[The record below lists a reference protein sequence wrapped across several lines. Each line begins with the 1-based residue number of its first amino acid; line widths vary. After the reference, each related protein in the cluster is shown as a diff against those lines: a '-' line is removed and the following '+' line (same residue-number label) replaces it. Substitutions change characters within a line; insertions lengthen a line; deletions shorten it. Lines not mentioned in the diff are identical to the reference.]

1 MKSLYLFL
9 FLFISFLF
17 KAQTFESFNFTGA
30 LNANGWTMHS
40 GTAGQLQTLTSAS
53 NSGASLYYNNL
64 PLSVG
69 NRVQLIAGN
78 SEDVNK
84 AITGI
89 SGTGYFSFLINVPNT
104 TGMNTAGDYF
114 TGFAATAGSAAT
126 SLAGKVFIK
135 PGTVANTFQL
145 GILNITGTQTF
156 ATTNYPCNTTHFVV
170 VKLKASVASPV
181 QNAQASLYVNP
192 VPGSTE
198 PTATVTNSAASS
210 AYTAF
215 ASIFLRQ
222 GGNAAVGTG
231 NIELDEFR
239 YGSTWASVTP
249 VNTVSCV
256 SYDISNVSK
265 CSSYSFNNQIYTS
278 SGTYMITLPN
288 ANAAGCDSVITLNLI
303 IKQPSFSTLNVT
315 NCGSYTLNGST
326 YTSTGQYTQTLI
338 SGNAVGCDSTIT
350 LNLNIVNS
358 IYYYQDLDNDGYGNP
373 NVVVSACS
381 ANAGYVAVSGDC
393 NDNNAQV
400 YPGATEVPAN
410 GVDEDCNGIDA
421 PLLPIQLGTY
431 QFTGTTTCPSAD
443 NAVVSQPTNA
453 TFSLFS
459 TLNTTCSSSAGVF
472 NNSAWN
478 QSANIDLNEY
488 NQFSVSASACNKLK
502 LDRIAFHHRASSTGG
517 TPTWVIRSSL
527 DNYSSNIGS
536 GLSGN
541 NGNVNLD
548 DTVNL
553 GTAFQD
559 LSNVSFRF
567 YIIGM
572 GSSSAT
578 WRMDNVSLFGNVIAI
593 TTPVLQSATI
603 SSNATSVCAGTN
615 VVFTSIS
622 TNTWSSATYQ
632 WQLNNADI
640 SGATSS
646 SYTSANLANL
656 DVVRL
661 LVSTSLGCIANPIF
675 TSTGIEISV
684 NSSSTN
690 STSQTACG
698 SYLWNGTTYSTS
710 GVYTGLTTNCVTES
724 LNLTI
729 NPSST
734 NSTSQ
739 SACGSFT
746 WNGTTYNA
754 SGVYTG
760 ETVNC
765 VTESLNLTITPS
777 STYSTSQSAC
787 GSYSWNGT
795 MYNVSGIYT
804 GSTVN
809 CVTES
814 LNLTITPS
822 STNST
827 SASACNS
834 YSWNGTTY
842 NTSGVYTGS
851 TANCVTESLNLTI
864 TPSSTNST
872 SASACNSYSWNGTTY
887 NTSGVYIGA
896 TTNCVTETLDLTITP
911 STTNSTSQSATGS
924 YTWNGQTYTT
934 SGVYTGTTENCVTQ
948 VLNLT
953 ITPLTAS
960 LSLQL
965 FLDGYYIY
973 GSNPASMRAARYINL
988 IESGSVNPG
997 AITDVDLITVELR
1010 SATSLNV
1017 VAYSVSPILQKNGSV
1032 QCTFPIGALG
1042 NSYYVVV
1049 KHRSSLPLWSANPV
1063 TISGSTVLNF
1073 SNNIATAYTDA
1084 SVAPMST
1091 LVSGLY
1097 ASRLG
1102 ELNGDG
1108 YLDGVDYTVFETDTY
1123 LSQYGGLYLLNG
1135 DFNGDAYVDAS
1146 DFSVFDFNARLGSY
1160 EQRP

>member
-9 FLFISFLF
+9 FLFVSFLF

-30 LNANGWTMHS
+30 LNANGWTTHS

-53 NSGASLYYNNL
+53 NSGASLYFNNL

-156 ATTNYPCNTTHFVV
+156 GTTNYPCNTTHFVV

-249 VNTVSCV
+249 LNTVSCV

-265 CSSYSFNNQIYTS
+265 CSSYSFNNQIYTT

-303 IKQPSFSTLNVT
+303 IKQPSFSTINIT
-315 NCGSYTLNGST
+315 NCGEYTLNGST

-381 ANAGYVAVSGDC
+381 ANPGYVAVSGDC

-410 GVDEDCNGIDA
+410 GVDEDCNGLDA

-459 TLNTTCSSSAGVF
+459 TFNTTCSASAGVF

-478 QSANIDLNEY
+478 QSATIDLNEY
-488 NQFSVSASACNKLK
+488 NQFSVSSSSCNKLK
-502 LDRIAFHHRASSTGG
+502 LDRIAFHHRVSSTGG

-527 DNYSSNIGS
+527 DNFTSNIGS
-536 GLSGN
+536 GLSGSSSL
-541 NGNVNLD
+541 LD
-548 DTVNL
+548 DTVSL

-593 TTPVLQSATI
+593 TTPILQSATI
-603 SSNATSVCAGTN
+603 SSNATSVCTGTN
-615 VVFTSIS
+615 VVFTSTS

-675 TSTGIEISV
+675 TSSGIEISV

-698 SYLWNGTTYSTS
+698 SYLWNGTTYNTS
-710 GVYTGLTTNCVTES
+710 GVYTGATTNCVTES

-729 NPSST
+729 IPSST

-739 SACGSFT
+739 SACDSYV
-746 WNGTTYNA
+746 WNGTTYNT

-765 VTESLNLTITPS
+765 VTESLSLTITPS
-777 STYSTSQSAC
+777 STNSTSQSAC
-787 GSYSWNGT
+787 GSYTWNGT
-795 MYNVSGIYT
+795 TYNTSGVYT
-804 GSTVN
+804 GVTTN

-842 NTSGVYTGS
+842 NTSGVYTG
-851 TANCVTESLNLTI
+851 A
-864 TPSSTNST
+864 T
-872 SASACNSYSWNGTTY
+872 S
-887 NTSGVYIGA
+887 
-896 TTNCVTETLDLTITP
+896 NCVTETLDLTITP
-911 STTNSTSQSATGS
+911 SSINTTTTSSTGS
-924 YTWNGQTYTT
+924 YTWNGQTYTS

-948 VLNLT
+948 ELNLT
-953 ITPLTAS
+953 ITPLSAT
-960 LSLQL
+960 LSLQM

-988 IESGSVNPG
+988 IESGSSNPG
-997 AITDVDLITVELR
+997 AITDVDVITVELR
-1010 SATSLNV
+1010 SAASLNE

-1032 QCTFPIGALG
+1032 QCTFPVGALG

-1049 KHRSSLPLWSANPV
+1049 KHKSSLPLWSANPV
-1063 TISGSTVLNF
+1063 TISGTTALSFANNST
-1073 SNNIATAYTDA
+1073 TAYTDG
-1084 SVAPMST
+1084 SIAPMTT

-1108 YLDGVDYTVFETDTY
+1108 YLDGADYTVFETDIY
-1123 LSQYGGLYLLNG
+1123 LSQYGGLYLLDG
-1135 DFNGDAYVDAS
+1135 DLNGDAYVDAS
-1146 DFSVFDFNARLGSY
+1146 DFSVFDFNASLGSY

>member
-9 FLFISFLF
+9 FLFVSFLF

-30 LNANGWTMHS
+30 LNANGWTSHS

-89 SGTGYFSFLINVPNT
+89 TGAGYFSFLINVPNT
-104 TGMNTAGDYF
+104 TGMKPDGEYF
-114 TGFAATAGSAAT
+114 ASFGATSTSFAA
-126 SLAGKVFIK
+126 KVYVK
-135 PGTVANTFQL
+135 PGTLPNTVKF
-145 GILNITGTQTF
+145 GILNITGT
-156 ATTNYPCNTTHFVV
+156 ATYGTTDYPCNTTHFVV
-170 VKLKASVASPV
+170 VKLKASVVTPAQLAEASIW
-181 QNAQASLYVNP
+181 VNP

-198 PTATVTNSAASS
+198 PTATAINAAGSS
-210 AYTAF
+210 AFTSF
-215 ASIFLRQ
+215 ALLILRQ
-222 GGNAAVGTG
+222 AGSLATSTTTG
-231 NIELDEFR
+231 NLELDEIR

-265 CSSYSFNNQIYTS
+265 CSSYSFNNQIYTT

-303 IKQPSFSTLNVT
+303 IKQPSFSTINIT
-315 NCGSYTLNGST
+315 NCGEYTLNGST

-338 SGNAVGCDSTIT
+338 DANAVGCDSTIT
-350 LNLNIVNS
+350 LNLNIVSS
-358 IYYYQDLDNDGYGNP
+358 INYYQDLDNDGYGNP
-373 NVVVSACS
+373 NVVVPACS
-381 ANAGYVAVSGDC
+381 ANPGYVAVSGDC
-393 NDNNAQV
+393 NDNNALV
-400 YPGATEVPAN
+400 YPGATEVPEN
-410 GVDEDCNGIDA
+410 GVDEDCNGLDA

-459 TLNTTCSSSAGVF
+459 TLNTTCSSSSGVF

-478 QSANIDLNEY
+478 QSATIDLNEY
-488 NQFSVSASACNKLK
+488 NQFSISSSTCNKLK

-541 NGNVNLD
+541 NGGVIID
-548 DTVNL
+548 DTVYL
-553 GTAFQD
+553 GTSFHD

-567 YIIGM
+567 YLIGM
-572 GSSSAT
+572 GTATAT

-593 TTPVLQSATI
+593 TTPILQSATI
-603 SSNATSVCAGTN
+603 SSNATSVCAGTD
-615 VVFTSIS
+615 VIFTSTS
-622 TNTWSSATYQ
+622 TNTWSSETYQ

-675 TSTGIEISV
+675 TSSGIEISV

-698 SYLWNGTTYSTS
+698 SYLWNGTTYNTS
-710 GVYTGLTTNCVTES
+710 GVYIGATINCVTES

-739 SACGSFT
+739 SACDSYV
-746 WNGTTYNA
+746 WNGTTYNT

-765 VTESLNLTITPS
+765 VTESLSLTITPS
-777 STYSTSQSAC
+777 STNSTSQSAC
-787 GSYSWNGT
+787 GSYTWNGT
-795 MYNVSGIYT
+795 TYNTSGVYT
-804 GSTVN
+804 GVTTN

-842 NTSGVYTGS
+842 NTSGVYTG
-851 TANCVTESLNLTI
+851 A
-864 TPSSTNST
+864 T
-872 SASACNSYSWNGTTY
+872 S
-887 NTSGVYIGA
+887 
-896 TTNCVTETLDLTITP
+896 NCVTETLDLTITP
-911 STTNSTSQSATGS
+911 SSINTTTTSSTGS
-924 YTWNGQTYTT
+924 YTWNGQTYTS

-948 VLNLT
+948 ELNLT

-965 FLDGYYIY
+965 FLDGYFIY

-988 IESGSVNPG
+988 IESGSANPG
-997 AITDVDLITVELR
+997 AITDVDVITVELR
-1010 SATSLNV
+1010 SAASLNV

-1032 QCTFPIGALG
+1032 QCTFPLGALG

-1063 TISGSTVLNF
+1063 TISGSTALNF
-1073 SNNIATAYTDA
+1073 SNNIATVYTDG

-1102 ELNGDG
+1102 ELNVDG

-1123 LSQYGGLYLLNG
+1123 LSQYVGLYLLNG
-1135 DFNGDAYVDAS
+1135 DLNGDAYVDAS
-1146 DFSVFDFNARLGSY
+1146 DFSVFDFNASLGSY

>member
-9 FLFISFLF
+9 FLFVSFLF

-30 LNANGWTMHS
+30 LNANGWTSHS

-104 TGMNTAGDYF
+104 TGMNPNGEYF
-114 TGFAATAGSAAT
+114 ASFGATSTSFAA
-126 SLAGKVFIK
+126 KVYVK
-135 PGTVANTFQL
+135 PGTEPNTVKF
-145 GILNITGTQTF
+145 GILNTTGT
-156 ATTNYPCNTTHFVV
+156 ATYSSTNYPCNTTHFIV
-170 VKLKASVASPV
+170 VKLKASVVSP
-181 QNAQASLYVNP
+181 AQLAEASLWVNP

-198 PTATVTNSAASS
+198 PIATAINAAGSS
-210 AYTAF
+210 AFTIF
-215 ASIFLRQ
+215 ALIILRQ
-222 GGNAAVGTG
+222 AGALATSTSTG
-231 NIELDEFR
+231 NLELDEIR

-249 VNTVSCV
+249 ANTVSCV

-265 CSSYSFNNQIYTS
+265 CSSYSFNNQIYTT

-303 IKQPSFSTLNVT
+303 IKQPSFSTINIT
-315 NCGSYTLNGST
+315 NCGEYTMNGTT

-338 SGNAVGCDSTIT
+338 DANAVGCDSTIT
-350 LNLNIVNS
+350 LYLNIVSS
-358 IYYYQDLDNDGYGNP
+358 INYYQDLDNDGYGNP

-381 ANAGYVAVSGDC
+381 VNPGYVAISGDC
-393 NDNNAQV
+393 NDNNALV
-400 YPGATEVPAN
+400 YPGATEVPEN
-410 GVDEDCNGIDA
+410 GVDEDCNGLDA
-421 PLLPIQLGTY
+421 PLLPIQLGSY

-488 NQFSVSASACNKLK
+488 NQFSISSSSCNKLK

-527 DNYSSNIGS
+527 DNFTSNIGS
-536 GLSGN
+536 GLSGSSSL
-541 NGNVNLD
+541 LD
-548 DTVNL
+548 DTVSL

-593 TTPVLQSATI
+593 TTPILQSATI
-603 SSNATSVCAGTN
+603 SSNATSVCAGTD
-615 VVFTSIS
+615 VIFTSTS
-622 TNTWSSATYQ
+622 TNTWTSATYQ
-632 WQLNNADI
+632 WQLNNVDI

-675 TSTGIEISV
+675 TSSGIEISV

-710 GVYTGLTTNCVTES
+710 GVYTGE
-724 LNLTI
+724 
-729 NPSST
+729 
-734 NSTSQ
+734 
-739 SACGSFT
+739 
-746 WNGTTYNA
+746 
-754 SGVYTG
+754 
-760 ETVNC
+760 
-765 VTESLNLTITPS
+765 
-777 STYSTSQSAC
+777 
-787 GSYSWNGT
+787 
-795 MYNVSGIYT
+795 
-804 GSTVN
+804 TVN

-827 SASACNS
+827 SQSACGSYSWNGTTYSESGVYTGVTANCVTESLSLTITPSSTNSTSQSACGSYTWNGTTYNTSGVYTGVTTNCVTESLNLTITPSSTNSTLASACNS

-842 NTSGVYTGS
+842 NTSGVYTG
-851 TANCVTESLNLTI
+851 A
-864 TPSSTNST
+864 T
-872 SASACNSYSWNGTTY
+872 S
-887 NTSGVYIGA
+887 
-896 TTNCVTETLDLTITP
+896 NCVTETLDLTITP
-911 STTNSTSQSATGS
+911 SSINTTTTSSTGS
-924 YTWNGQTYTT
+924 YTWNGQTYTS

-948 VLNLT
+948 ELNLT
-953 ITPLTAS
+953 ITPLSAT
-960 LSLQL
+960 LSLQM

-997 AITDVDLITVELR
+997 TNTDVDVITVELR
-1010 SATSLNV
+1010 SAASLNE

-1032 QCTFPIGALG
+1032 QCTFPLGALG

-1063 TISGSTVLNF
+1063 TISGTTALSF
-1073 SNNIATAYTDA
+1073 ANNIATAYTDG
-1084 SVAPMST
+1084 SIAPMT
-1091 LVSGLY
+1091 ALVSGLY

-1108 YLDGVDYTVFETDTY
+1108 YLDGVDYTVFETDIY

-1135 DFNGDAYVDAS
+1135 DLNGDAYVDAS
-1146 DFSVFDFNARLGSY
+1146 DFSVFDFNASLGSY

>member
-9 FLFISFLF
+9 FLFVSFLF

-30 LNANGWTMHS
+30 LNANGWTTHS

-53 NSGASLYYNNL
+53 NSGASLYFNNL

-156 ATTNYPCNTTHFVV
+156 GTTNYPCNTTHFVV

-249 VNTVSCV
+249 LNTVSCV

-265 CSSYSFNNQIYTS
+265 CSSYSFNNQIYTT

-303 IKQPSFSTLNVT
+303 IKQPTFSTINVT

-381 ANAGYVAVSGDC
+381 ANPGYVAVSGDC

-410 GVDEDCNGIDA
+410 GVDEDCNGLDA

-459 TLNTTCSSSAGVF
+459 TFNTTCSASAGVF

-478 QSANIDLNEY
+478 QSATIDLNEY
-488 NQFSVSASACNKLK
+488 NQFSVSSSSCNKLK
-502 LDRIAFHHRASSTGG
+502 LDRIAFHHRVSSTGG

-527 DNYSSNIGS
+527 DNFTSNIGS
-536 GLSGN
+536 GLSGSSSL
-541 NGNVNLD
+541 LD
-548 DTVNL
+548 DTVSL

-593 TTPVLQSATI
+593 TTPILQSATI
-603 SSNATSVCAGTN
+603 SSNATSVCTGTN
-615 VVFTSIS
+615 VVFTSTS

-675 TSTGIEISV
+675 TSSGIEISV

-698 SYLWNGTTYSTS
+698 SYLWNGTTYNTS
-710 GVYTGLTTNCVTES
+710 GVYTGATTNCVTES

-729 NPSST
+729 IPSST

-739 SACGSFT
+739 SACDSYV
-746 WNGTTYNA
+746 WNGTTYNT

-765 VTESLNLTITPS
+765 VTESLSLTITPS
-777 STYSTSQSAC
+777 STNSTSQSAC
-787 GSYSWNGT
+787 GSYTWNGT
-795 MYNVSGIYT
+795 TYNTSGVYT
-804 GSTVN
+804 GVTTN

-842 NTSGVYTGS
+842 NTSGVYTG
-851 TANCVTESLNLTI
+851 A
-864 TPSSTNST
+864 T
-872 SASACNSYSWNGTTY
+872 S
-887 NTSGVYIGA
+887 
-896 TTNCVTETLDLTITP
+896 NCVTETLDLTITP
-911 STTNSTSQSATGS
+911 SSINTTTTSSTGS
-924 YTWNGQTYTT
+924 YTWNGQTYTS

-948 VLNLT
+948 ELNLT
-953 ITPLTAS
+953 ITPLSAT
-960 LSLQL
+960 LSLQM

-988 IESGSVNPG
+988 IESGSSNPG
-997 AITDVDLITVELR
+997 AITDVDVITVELR
-1010 SATSLNV
+1010 SAASLNE

-1032 QCTFPIGALG
+1032 QCTFPVGALG

-1049 KHRSSLPLWSANPV
+1049 KHKSSLPLWSANPV
-1063 TISGSTVLNF
+1063 TISGTTALSFANNST
-1073 SNNIATAYTDA
+1073 TAYTDG
-1084 SVAPMST
+1084 SIAPMTT

-1108 YLDGVDYTVFETDTY
+1108 YLDGADYTVFETDIY
-1123 LSQYGGLYLLNG
+1123 LSQYGGLYLLDG
-1135 DFNGDAYVDAS
+1135 DLNGDAYVDAS
-1146 DFSVFDFNARLGSY
+1146 DFSVFDFNASLGSY

>member
-9 FLFISFLF
+9 FLFVSFLF

-30 LNANGWTMHS
+30 LNANGWTTHS

-64 PLSVG
+64 PLSAG
-69 NRVQLIAGN
+69 NRAQLIAGN

-89 SGTGYFSFLINVPNT
+89 SGTGYFSFQINVPNT

-156 ATTNYPCNTTHFVV
+156 GTTNYPCNTTHFVV

-249 VNTVSCV
+249 LNTVSCV
-256 SYDISNVSK
+256 SYDISNVAK
-265 CSSYSFNNQIYTS
+265 CSSYQFNNQTYTT

-303 IKQPSFSTLNVT
+303 IKQPSFSTINIT
-315 NCGSYTLNGST
+315 NCGEYTLNGST

-338 SGNAVGCDSTIT
+338 DANAVGCDSTIT
-350 LNLNIVNS
+350 LNLNIVSS
-358 IYYYQDLDNDGYGNP
+358 INYYQDLDNDGYGNP

-381 ANAGYVAVSGDC
+381 ANPGYVAVSGDC
-393 NDNNAQV
+393 NDNNALV
-400 YPGATEVPAN
+400 YPGATEVPEN
-410 GVDEDCNGIDA
+410 GVDEDCNGLDA
-421 PLLPIQLGTY
+421 PLLPIQLGIY
-431 QFTGTTTCPSAD
+431 QFTGTTTCPSSD

-488 NQFSVSASACNKLK
+488 NQFSISSSSCNKLK

-541 NGNVNLD
+541 NGGVIID
-548 DTVNL
+548 DTVYL
-553 GTAFQD
+553 GTTFHD

-567 YIIGM
+567 YLIGM

-593 TTPVLQSATI
+593 TTPILQSATI
-603 SSNATSVCAGTN
+603 SSNATSVCAGTD
-615 VVFTSIS
+615 VTFTSTS

-632 WQLNNADI
+632 WQLNNLDI

-656 DVVRL
+656 DSVRL
-661 LVSTSLGCIANPIF
+661 IVSTSLGCIANPIF
-675 TSTGIEISV
+675 TSSGIEISV

-690 STSQTACG
+690 STLQTACG
-698 SYLWNGTTYSTS
+698 SYLWNGTTYNSS
-710 GVYTGLTTNCVTES
+710 GVYTGATTNCVTES

-739 SACGSFT
+739 SACGSYTWNGTTYTASGVYTGETVNCVTESLNLTITPSSTNSTSQSACGSYT

-777 STYSTSQSAC
+777 STNSTSQSAC
-787 GSYSWNGT
+787 GSYTWNGT
-795 MYNVSGIYT
+795 TYNASGVYT
-804 GSTVN
+804 SETLN

-827 SASACNS
+827 SQLACGS
-834 YSWNGTTY
+834 YTWNGTTY
-842 NTSGVYTGS
+842 NTSGVYTG
-851 TANCVTESLNLTI
+851 A
-864 TPSSTNST
+864 T
-872 SASACNSYSWNGTTY
+872 S
-887 NTSGVYIGA
+887 
-896 TTNCVTETLDLTITP
+896 NCVTETLDLTITP
-911 STTNSTSQSATGS
+911 SSINTTTTSASGS
-924 YTWNGQTYTT
+924 YTWNGQTYTS

-948 VLNLT
+948 ELNLT

-960 LSLQL
+960 LSLQM

-988 IESGSVNPG
+988 IESGSANPG
-997 AITDVDLITVELR
+997 AITDVDVITVELR
-1010 SATSLNV
+1010 STASINV

-1032 QCTFPIGALG
+1032 QCTFPVGALG

-1063 TISGSTVLNF
+1063 TISGSTALNF
-1073 SNNIATAYTDA
+1073 SNNIATVYTDG

-1091 LVSGLY
+1091 LVSGLN

-1108 YLDGVDYTVFETDTY
+1108 YLDGVDYTVFETDIY

-1135 DFNGDAYVDAS
+1135 DLNGDAYVDAS
-1146 DFSVFDFNARLGSY
+1146 DFSVFDFNASLGSY

>member
-9 FLFISFLF
+9 FLFVSFLF

-30 LNANGWTMHS
+30 LNANGWTTHS

-53 NSGASLYYNNL
+53 NSGASLYFNNL

-156 ATTNYPCNTTHFVV
+156 GTTNYPCNTTHFVV
-170 VKLKASVASPV
+170 VKLKASVALPV

-249 VNTVSCV
+249 LNTVSCV

-265 CSSYSFNNQIYTS
+265 CSSYSFNNQIYTT

-303 IKQPSFSTLNVT
+303 IKQPTFSTINVT

-381 ANAGYVAVSGDC
+381 ANPGYVAVSGDC

-410 GVDEDCNGIDA
+410 GVDEDCNGLDA

-459 TLNTTCSSSAGVF
+459 TLNTTCSASAGVF

-478 QSANIDLNEY
+478 QSATIDLNEY
-488 NQFSVSASACNKLK
+488 NQFSVSSSSCNKLK
-502 LDRIAFHHRASSTGG
+502 LDRIAFHHRVSSTGG

-527 DNYSSNIGS
+527 DNFTSNIGS
-536 GLSGN
+536 GLSGSSSL
-541 NGNVNLD
+541 LD
-548 DTVNL
+548 DTVSL

-578 WRMDNVSLFGNVIAI
+578 WRLDNVSLFGNVIAI
-593 TTPVLQSATI
+593 TTPILQSATI
-603 SSNATSVCAGTN
+603 SSNATSVCTGTN
-615 VVFTSIS
+615 VVFTSTS

-675 TSTGIEISV
+675 TSSGIEISV

-698 SYLWNGTTYSTS
+698 SYLWNGTTYNTS
-710 GVYTGLTTNCVTES
+710 GVYTGATTNCVTES

-729 NPSST
+729 IPSST

-739 SACGSFT
+739 SACDSYV
-746 WNGTTYNA
+746 WNGTTYNT

-765 VTESLNLTITPS
+765 VTESLSLTITPS
-777 STYSTSQSAC
+777 STNSTSQSAC
-787 GSYSWNGT
+787 GSYTWNGT
-795 MYNVSGIYT
+795 TYNTSGVYT
-804 GSTVN
+804 GVTTN

-842 NTSGVYTGS
+842 NTSGVYTG
-851 TANCVTESLNLTI
+851 A
-864 TPSSTNST
+864 T
-872 SASACNSYSWNGTTY
+872 S
-887 NTSGVYIGA
+887 
-896 TTNCVTETLDLTITP
+896 NCVTETLDLTITP
-911 STTNSTSQSATGS
+911 SSINTTTTSSTGS
-924 YTWNGQTYTT
+924 YTWNGQTYTS

-948 VLNLT
+948 ELNLT
-953 ITPLTAS
+953 ITPLSAT
-960 LSLQL
+960 LSLQM

-988 IESGSVNPG
+988 IESGSVDPG
-997 AITDVDLITVELR
+997 TNTDVDVITVELR
-1010 SATSLNV
+1010 SAASLNE

-1032 QCTFPIGALG
+1032 QCTFPLGALG

-1063 TISGSTVLNF
+1063 TILGSTALSF
-1073 SNNIATAYTDA
+1073 ANNITTVYTDG
-1084 SVAPMST
+1084 SIAPMT
-1091 LVSGLY
+1091 ALVSGLY

-1108 YLDGVDYTVFETDTY
+1108 YLDGVDYTVFETDIY

-1135 DFNGDAYVDAS
+1135 DLNGDAYVDAS
-1146 DFSVFDFNARLGSY
+1146 DFSVFDFNASLGSY

>member
-9 FLFISFLF
+9 FLFVSFLF

-30 LNANGWTMHS
+30 LNANGWTTHS

-64 PLSVG
+64 PLSAG
-69 NRVQLIAGN
+69 NRAQLIAGN

-104 TGMNTAGDYF
+104 TGMNPNGDYF
-114 TGFAATAGSAAT
+114 AGFGASNTSFAAKVYVKPGSAPNT
-126 SLAGKVFIK
+126 IK
-135 PGTVANTFQL
+135 FGT
-145 GILNITGTQTF
+145 LNITGTPTYG
-156 ATTNYPCNTTHFVV
+156 TEDYPCNTTHFVV
-170 VKLKASVASPV
+170 VKLKAYVAASGATP
-181 QNAQASLYVNP
+181 AQLAQSSIWVNP
-192 VPGSTE
+192 VPGFTE
-198 PTATVTNSAASS
+198 PPATASNTAASS
-210 AYTAF
+210 SFINFTL
-215 ASIFLRQ
+215 IFLRQ
-222 GGNAAVGTG
+222 GSSSTSTPPVTYTG

-239 YGSTWASVTP
+239 YGSDWASVTP
-249 VNTVSCV
+249 ANTVSCV

-265 CSSYSFNNQIYTS
+265 CSSYSFNNQIYTT

-373 NVVVSACS
+373 NVFVSACS
-381 ANAGYVAVSGDC
+381 ANPGYVAVSGDC
-393 NDNNAQV
+393 NDNNALV

-459 TLNTTCSSSAGVF
+459 TLNTTCSSSSGVF

-478 QSANIDLNEY
+478 QSATIDLNEY
-488 NQFSVSASACNKLK
+488 NQFSISSSSCNKLK
-502 LDRIAFHHRASSTGG
+502 LDRIAFHHRASSSGG

-622 TNTWSSATYQ
+622 TNTWSSETYQ

-690 STSQTACG
+690 STSQIACG

-710 GVYTGLTTNCVTES
+710 GVYTGATTNCVTES

-734 NSTSQ
+734 NSTSA
-739 SACGSFT
+739 SACGSYS
-746 WNGTTYNA
+746 WNGTTYNT

-760 ETVNC
+760 STANC

-777 STYSTSQSAC
+777 STNSTSQSAC
-787 GSYSWNGT
+787 GSYTWNGT
-795 MYNVSGIYT
+795 TYNTSGVYT
-804 GSTVN
+804 GVTTN

-842 NTSGVYTGS
+842 NTSGVYTG
-851 TANCVTESLNLTI
+851 A
-864 TPSSTNST
+864 T
-872 SASACNSYSWNGTTY
+872 S
-887 NTSGVYIGA
+887 
-896 TTNCVTETLDLTITP
+896 NCVTETLDLTITP
-911 STTNSTSQSATGS
+911 SSINTTTTSSTGS
-924 YTWNGQTYTT
+924 YTWNGQTYTS

-948 VLNLT
+948 ELNLT
-953 ITPLTAS
+953 ITPLSAT
-960 LSLQL
+960 LSLQM

-988 IESGSVNPG
+988 IESGSANPG
-997 AITDVDLITVELR
+997 AITDVDVITVELR
-1010 SATSLNV
+1010 SAASLNV
-1017 VAYSVSPILQKNGSV
+1017 VDYSVSPILQKNGSV
-1032 QCTFPIGALG
+1032 QCTFPVGVLG

-1063 TISGSTVLNF
+1063 TISGSTALNF
-1073 SNNIATAYTDA
+1073 SNNIATVYTDG

-1108 YLDGVDYTVFETDTY
+1108 YLDGVDYTVFETDIY

-1135 DFNGDAYVDAS
+1135 DLNGDAYVDAS
-1146 DFSVFDFNARLGSY
+1146 DFSVFDFNASLGSY

>member
-9 FLFISFLF
+9 FLFVSFLF

-30 LNANGWTMHS
+30 LNANGWTSHS

-126 SLAGKVFIK
+126 TLAGRVFIK

-145 GILNITGTQTF
+145 GIQNMSGGSPTQTF
-156 ATTNYPCNTTHFVV
+156 SPTNYPCNTTHFVV
-170 VKLKASVASPV
+170 LKLKASVASPV
-181 QNAQASLYVNP
+181 QLAQASLWVNP
-192 VPGSTE
+192 VLGYNE
-198 PTATVTNSAASS
+198 PAATVTNSSGS
-210 AYTAF
+210 TPYTVF

-222 GGNAAVGTG
+222 AGTADVGTG

-256 SYDISNVSK
+256 SYNISNVSK
-265 CSSYSFNNQIYTS
+265 CSSYSFNNQIYTT

-303 IKQPSFSTLNVT
+303 IKQPTFSTINVT

-381 ANAGYVAVSGDC
+381 ANPGYVALSGDC
-393 NDNNAQV
+393 NDNSSQI
-400 YPGATEVPAN
+400 YPGATEVPEN
-410 GVDEDCNGIDA
+410 GVDEDCNGLDA
-421 PLLPIQLGTY
+421 PLLPIQLGTF

-478 QSANIDLNEY
+478 QSATIDLNEY
-488 NQFSVSASACNKLK
+488 NQFSISTSSCNKLK
-502 LDRIAFHHRASSTGG
+502 LDRIAFHHRASATGG

-527 DNYSSNIGS
+527 DNYSTNIGS

-548 DTVNL
+548 DTVYL
-553 GTAFQD
+553 GTSFHD

-593 TTPVLQSATI
+593 TTPILQSATI

-615 VVFTSIS
+615 VVFTSTS

-632 WQLNNADI
+632 WQLNNVNI
-640 SGATSS
+640 LGATSS

-675 TSTGIEISV
+675 TSSGIEISV

-698 SYLWNGTTYSTS
+698 SYLWNGTTYNTS
-710 GVYTGLTTNCVTES
+710 GVYTGATTNCVTES

-739 SACGSFT
+739 SACGSYT
-746 WNGTTYNA
+746 WNGTTYSE
-754 SGVYTG
+754 SGVYAGT
-760 ETVNC
+760 TANC

-777 STYSTSQSAC
+777 SINSISQSAC
-787 GSYSWNGT
+787 GSYT
-795 MYNVSGIYT
+795 
-804 GSTVN
+804 
-809 CVTES
+809 
-814 LNLTITPS
+814 
-822 STNST
+822 
-827 SASACNS
+827 
-834 YSWNGTTY
+834 WNGTTY
-842 NTSGVYTGS
+842 SASGVYTGA
-851 TANCVTESLNLTI
+851 TANCVTESLDLTI

-887 NTSGVYIGA
+887 NTSGVYIGP
-896 TTNCVTETLDLTITP
+896 TVNCVTQSLNLTITP
-911 STTNSTSQSATGS
+911 SSINTTTTSSTGS
-924 YTWNGQTYTT
+924 YTWNGQTYTS

-948 VLNLT
+948 ELNLT
-953 ITPLTAS
+953 IIPLTAT
-960 LSLQL
+960 LSLQM

-988 IESGSVNPG
+988 IESGSSNPG
-997 AITDVDLITVELR
+997 AISDVDVITVELR
-1010 SATSLNV
+1010 SAASLNV
-1017 VAYSVSPILQKNGSV
+1017 VAYSVTPILQKNGSV
-1032 QCTFPIGALG
+1032 QCTFPVGAFG

-1049 KHRSSLPLWSANPV
+1049 KHKSSLPLWSANPV
-1063 TISGSTVLNF
+1063 TISGTTALSF
-1073 SNNIATAYTDA
+1073 ANNIATAYTDG
-1084 SVAPMST
+1084 SIAPMKT

-1108 YLDGVDYTVFETDTY
+1108 YLDGADYTVFETDIY

-1135 DFNGDAYVDAS
+1135 DLNGDSYVDAS
-1146 DFSVFDFNARLGSY
+1146 DFSVFDFNSSLGSY

>member
-1 MKSLYLFL
+1 MKYFYLFL
-9 FLFISFLF
+9 FLLFSFLF

-30 LNANGWTMHS
+30 LNANGWTTHS

-89 SGTGYFSFLINVPNT
+89 SGAGYFSFLINVPNT
-104 TGMNTAGDYF
+104 TGMNAAGDYF

-156 ATTNYPCNTTHFVV
+156 GTTNYPCNTTHFVV
-170 VKLKASVASPV
+170 VKLKASVVSPA
-181 QNAQASLYVNP
+181 QLAQASLWVNP
-192 VPGSTE
+192 VTGSTE
-198 PTATVTNSAASS
+198 PVATVINSAASS
-210 AYTAF
+210 TYTAF

-222 GGNAAVGTG
+222 GGTAAVGTG

-303 IKQPSFSTLNVT
+303 IKQPTFSTINVT

-326 YTSTGQYTQTLI
+326 YTSTGQYSQTLI

-381 ANAGYVAVSGDC
+381 ANPGYVAVSGDC

-410 GVDEDCNGIDA
+410 GVDEDCNGLDA
-421 PLLPIQLGTY
+421 PLLPIQLGSY
-431 QFTGTTTCPSAD
+431 QFTGTTNCPSAD

-459 TLNTTCSSSAGVF
+459 TLNTTCSASAGVF

-478 QSANIDLNEY
+478 QSATIDLNEY
-488 NQFSVSASACNKLK
+488 NQFSISSSTCNKLK

-548 DTVNL
+548 DTVYL
-553 GTAFQD
+553 GTTFHD

-567 YIIGM
+567 YLIGM

-578 WRMDNVSLFGNVIAI
+578 WRMDNVSLFGNVNTI

-603 SSNATSVCAGTN
+603 SSNATSVCTGTN
-615 VVFTSIS
+615 VVFTSTS

-675 TSTGIEISV
+675 TTSGIEISV
-684 NSSSTN
+684 NNSSTN

-698 SYLWNGTTYSTS
+698 SYLWNGTTYNSS
-710 GVYTGLTTNCVTES
+710 GVYTGATTNCVTES

-734 NSTSQ
+734 NSISQ
-739 SACGSFT
+739 SACGSYS
-746 WNGTTYNA
+746 WNGTTYSE
-754 SGVYTG
+754 SGVYAGT
-760 ETVNC
+760 TSNC

-777 STYSTSQSAC
+777 TTISTSQSAC
-787 GSYSWNGT
+787 GSYTWNGT
-795 MYNVSGIYT
+795 TYNTSGVYT
-804 GSTVN
+804 GVTTN

-842 NTSGVYTGS
+842 NTSGFYTG
-851 TANCVTESLNLTI
+851 A
-864 TPSSTNST
+864 T
-872 SASACNSYSWNGTTY
+872 S
-887 NTSGVYIGA
+887 
-896 TTNCVTETLDLTITP
+896 NCVTETLDLTITP
-911 STTNSTSQSATGS
+911 SSINTTTTSSTGS
-924 YTWNGQTYTT
+924 YTWNGQTYTS

-948 VLNLT
+948 ELNLT
-953 ITPLTAS
+953 ITPLSAT
-960 LSLQL
+960 LSLQM

-997 AITDVDLITVELR
+997 TNTDVDVITVELR
-1010 SATSLNV
+1010 SAASLNE

-1032 QCTFPIGALG
+1032 QCTFPLGALG

-1063 TISGSTVLNF
+1063 TILGSTALSF
-1073 SNNIATAYTDA
+1073 ANNITTVYTDG
-1084 SVAPMST
+1084 SIAPMT
-1091 LVSGLY
+1091 ALVSGLY

-1108 YLDGVDYTVFETDTY
+1108 YLDGVDYTVFETDIY

-1135 DFNGDAYVDAS
+1135 DLNGDAYVDAS
-1146 DFSVFDFNARLGSY
+1146 DFSVFDFNASLGSY

>member
-1 MKSLYLFL
+1 MKYFYLFL
-9 FLFISFLF
+9 FLLFSFLF

-30 LNANGWTMHS
+30 LNANGWTSHS

-53 NSGASLYYNNL
+53 NSGASLYFNNL

-104 TGMNTAGDYF
+104 TGMKPDGEYF
-114 TGFAATAGSAAT
+114 ASFGATSTSFAA
-126 SLAGKVFIK
+126 KVYVK
-135 PGTVANTFQL
+135 PGTLPNTVKF
-145 GILNITGTQTF
+145 GILNITGT
-156 ATTNYPCNTTHFVV
+156 ATYGTTDYPCNTTHFVV
-170 VKLKASVASPV
+170 VKLKASVVTPAQLAEASIW
-181 QNAQASLYVNP
+181 VNP

-198 PTATVTNSAASS
+198 PTATAINAAGSS
-210 AYTAF
+210 AFTSF
-215 ASIFLRQ
+215 ALLILRQ
-222 GGNAAVGTG
+222 AGSLATSTTTG
-231 NIELDEFR
+231 NLELDEIR

-265 CSSYSFNNQIYTS
+265 CSSYSFNNQIYTT

-303 IKQPSFSTLNVT
+303 IKQPSFSTINIT
-315 NCGSYTLNGST
+315 NCGEYTLNGST

-338 SGNAVGCDSTIT
+338 DANAVGCDSTIT
-350 LNLNIVNS
+350 LNLNIVSS
-358 IYYYQDLDNDGYGNP
+358 INYYQDLDNDGYGNP
-373 NVVVSACS
+373 NVVVPACS
-381 ANAGYVAVSGDC
+381 ANPGYVAVSGDC
-393 NDNNAQV
+393 NDNNALV
-400 YPGATEVPAN
+400 YPGATEVPEN
-410 GVDEDCNGIDA
+410 GVDEDCNGLDA
-421 PLLPIQLGTY
+421 PLLPIQLGIY
-431 QFTGTTTCPSAD
+431 QFTGTTTCPSSD

-459 TLNTTCSSSAGVF
+459 TLNTTCSSSSGVF

-478 QSANIDLNEY
+478 QSATIDLNEY
-488 NQFSVSASACNKLK
+488 NQFSISSSSCNKLK

-541 NGNVNLD
+541 NGGVIID
-548 DTVNL
+548 DTVYL
-553 GTAFQD
+553 GTTFHD

-567 YIIGM
+567 YLIGM

-578 WRMDNVSLFGNVIAI
+578 WRMDNISLFGNVIAI
-593 TTPVLQSATI
+593 TTPILQSATI
-603 SSNATSVCAGTN
+603 SSNATSVCAGTD
-615 VVFTSIS
+615 VIFTSTS

-675 TSTGIEISV
+675 TSSGIEISV
-684 NSSSTN
+684 NNTSIN

-698 SYLWNGTTYSTS
+698 SYLWNGTTYNTS
-710 GVYTGLTTNCVTES
+710 GVYIGATINCVTES

-739 SACGSFT
+739 SACDSYV
-746 WNGTTYNA
+746 WNGTTYNT

-765 VTESLNLTITPS
+765 VTESLSLTITPS
-777 STYSTSQSAC
+777 STNSTSQSAC
-787 GSYSWNGT
+787 GSYTWNGT
-795 MYNVSGIYT
+795 TYNTSGVYT
-804 GSTVN
+804 GVTTN

-842 NTSGVYTGS
+842 NTSGVYTG
-851 TANCVTESLNLTI
+851 A
-864 TPSSTNST
+864 T
-872 SASACNSYSWNGTTY
+872 S
-887 NTSGVYIGA
+887 
-896 TTNCVTETLDLTITP
+896 NCVTETLDLTITP
-911 STTNSTSQSATGS
+911 SSINTTTTSSTGS
-924 YTWNGQTYTT
+924 YTWNGQTYTS

-948 VLNLT
+948 ELNLT
-953 ITPLTAS
+953 ITPLSAT
-960 LSLQL
+960 LSLQM

-988 IESGSVNPG
+988 IESGSANPG
-997 AITDVDLITVELR
+997 AITDVDVITVELR
-1010 SATSLNV
+1010 STASINV

-1032 QCTFPIGALG
+1032 QCTFPVGALG

-1063 TISGSTVLNF
+1063 TLLGSTALNF
-1073 SNNIATAYTDA
+1073 SNNIASAYTDG
-1084 SVAPMST
+1084 SVAPIST

-1097 ASRLG
+1097 GTRLG

-1123 LSQYGGLYLLNG
+1123 LSQYVGLYLLNG
-1135 DFNGDAYVDAS
+1135 DLNGDAYVDAS
-1146 DFSVFDFNARLGSY
+1146 DFSVFDFNASLGSY

>member
-9 FLFISFLF
+9 FLFVSFLF

-30 LNANGWTMHS
+30 LNANGWTTHS
-40 GTAGQLQTLTSAS
+40 GTAAQLQTLTSSS

-104 TGMNTAGDYF
+104 TGMNPAGEYF
-114 TGFAATAGSAAT
+114 ASFGASSSSFAA
-126 SLAGKVFIK
+126 KVYVK
-135 PGTVANTFQL
+135 PGTEPNTVKF
-145 GILNITGTQTF
+145 GILNTTGTATYG
-156 ATTNYPCNTTHFVV
+156 TTNYPCNTTHFIV
-170 VKLKASVASPV
+170 VKLKASVVSP
-181 QNAQASLYVNP
+181 AQLAEASLWVNP

-198 PTATVTNSAASS
+198 PIATAINAAGSS
-210 AYTAF
+210 AFTIF
-215 ASIFLRQ
+215 ALIILRQ
-222 GGNAAVGTG
+222 AGTLANLNTTG
-231 NIELDEFR
+231 NLELDEIR

-249 VNTVSCV
+249 ANTVSCV

-265 CSSYSFNNQIYTS
+265 CSSYSFNNQIYTT

-303 IKQPSFSTLNVT
+303 IKQPSFSTINIT
-315 NCGSYTLNGST
+315 NCGEYTLNGST

-338 SGNAVGCDSTIT
+338 DANSVGCDSTIT
-350 LNLNIVNS
+350 LNLNIVSS
-358 IYYYQDLDNDGYGNP
+358 INYYQDLDNDGYGNP
-373 NVVVSACS
+373 NIVVSACS
-381 ANAGYVAVSGDC
+381 VNPGYVAISGDC
-393 NDNNAQV
+393 NDNNALV
-400 YPGATEVPAN
+400 YPGATEVPEN
-410 GVDEDCNGIDA
+410 GVDEDCNGLDA

-431 QFTGTTTCPSAD
+431 QFTGTTTCPSSD

-541 NGNVNLD
+541 NGGVIID
-548 DTVNL
+548 DTVYL
-553 GTAFQD
+553 GTTFHD

-567 YIIGM
+567 YLIGM

-578 WRMDNVSLFGNVIAI
+578 WRMDNISLFGNVIAI
-593 TTPVLQSATI
+593 TTPILQSATI
-603 SSNATSVCAGTN
+603 SSNVTSVCAGTD
-615 VVFTSIS
+615 VIFTSTS
-622 TNTWSSATYQ
+622 TNAWSSATYQ
-632 WQLNNADI
+632 WQLNNVDI

-646 SYTSANLANL
+646 SYTSANLTNL

-675 TSTGIEISV
+675 TSSGIEISV
-684 NSSSTN
+684 NSSSIN

-698 SYLWNGTTYSTS
+698 SYLWNGTTYNTS
-710 GVYTGLTTNCVTES
+710 GVYTGATTNCVTES

-739 SACGSFT
+739 SACDSYV
-746 WNGTTYNA
+746 WNGTTYNT

-777 STYSTSQSAC
+777 STNSTSQSACVSYSWNGTTYSESGVYAGTTANCVTESLNLTITPSSTNSTSQSAC
-787 GSYSWNGT
+787 GSYTWNGT
-795 MYNVSGIYT
+795 TYSASGVYT
-804 GSTVN
+804 GATAN

-842 NTSGVYTGS
+842 NTSGVYTG
-851 TANCVTESLNLTI
+851 A
-864 TPSSTNST
+864 T
-872 SASACNSYSWNGTTY
+872 S
-887 NTSGVYIGA
+887 
-896 TTNCVTETLDLTITP
+896 NCVTETLDLTITP
-911 STTNSTSQSATGS
+911 SSINTTTTSTTGS
-924 YTWNGQTYTT
+924 YTWNGQTYTS

-948 VLNLT
+948 ELNLT
-953 ITPLTAS
+953 ITPLSAT
-960 LSLQL
+960 LSLQM

-988 IESGSVNPG
+988 IESGSANPG
-997 AITDVDLITVELR
+997 AITDVDVITVELR
-1010 SATSLNV
+1010 SAASLNV

-1032 QCTFPIGALG
+1032 QCTFPVGALG

-1049 KHRSSLPLWSANPV
+1049 KHKSSLPLWSANPV
-1063 TISGSTVLNF
+1063 TISGTTALSF
-1073 SNNIATAYTDA
+1073 ANNIATAYTDG
-1084 SVAPMST
+1084 SIAPMTT

-1108 YLDGVDYTVFETDTY
+1108 YLDGVDYTVFETDIY

-1135 DFNGDAYVDAS
+1135 DLNGDAYVDAS
-1146 DFSVFDFNARLGSY
+1146 DFSVFDFNASLGSY

>member
-1 MKSLYLFL
+1 MF
-9 FLFISFLF
+9 SFLF

-30 LNANGWTMHS
+30 LNANGWTSHS

-53 NSGASLYYNNL
+53 NSGASLYFNNL

-104 TGMNTAGDYF
+104 TGMKPDGEYF
-114 TGFAATAGSAAT
+114 ASFGATSTSFAA
-126 SLAGKVFIK
+126 KVYVK
-135 PGTVANTFQL
+135 PGTLPNTVKF
-145 GILNITGTQTF
+145 GILNITGT
-156 ATTNYPCNTTHFVV
+156 ATYGTTDYPCNTTHFVV
-170 VKLKASVASPV
+170 VKLKASVVTPAQLAEASIW
-181 QNAQASLYVNP
+181 VNP

-198 PTATVTNSAASS
+198 PTATAINAAGSS
-210 AYTAF
+210 AFTSF
-215 ASIFLRQ
+215 ALLILRQ
-222 GGNAAVGTG
+222 AGSLATSTTTG
-231 NIELDEFR
+231 NLELDEIR

-265 CSSYSFNNQIYTS
+265 CSSYSFNNQIYTT

-303 IKQPSFSTLNVT
+303 IKQPSFSTINIT
-315 NCGSYTLNGST
+315 NCGEYTLNGST

-338 SGNAVGCDSTIT
+338 DANAVGCDSTIT
-350 LNLNIVNS
+350 LNLNIVSS
-358 IYYYQDLDNDGYGNP
+358 INYYQDLDNDGYGNP
-373 NVVVSACS
+373 NVVVPACS
-381 ANAGYVAVSGDC
+381 ANPGYVAVSGDC
-393 NDNNAQV
+393 NDNNALV
-400 YPGATEVPAN
+400 YPGATEVPEN
-410 GVDEDCNGIDA
+410 GVDEDCNGLDA
-421 PLLPIQLGTY
+421 PLLPIQLGIY
-431 QFTGTTTCPSAD
+431 QFTGTTTCPSSD

-459 TLNTTCSSSAGVF
+459 TLNTTCSSSSGVF

-478 QSANIDLNEY
+478 QSATIDLNEY
-488 NQFSVSASACNKLK
+488 NQFSISSSSCNKLK

-541 NGNVNLD
+541 NGGVIID
-548 DTVNL
+548 DTVYL
-553 GTAFQD
+553 GTTFHD

-567 YIIGM
+567 YLIGM

-578 WRMDNVSLFGNVIAI
+578 WRMDNISLFGNVIAI
-593 TTPVLQSATI
+593 TTPILQSATI
-603 SSNATSVCAGTN
+603 SSNATSVCAGTD
-615 VVFTSIS
+615 VIFTSTS

-675 TSTGIEISV
+675 TSSGIEISV
-684 NSSSTN
+684 NNTSIN

-698 SYLWNGTTYSTS
+698 SYLWNGTTYNTS
-710 GVYTGLTTNCVTES
+710 GVYIGATINCVTES

-739 SACGSFT
+739 SACDSYV
-746 WNGTTYNA
+746 WNGTTYNT

-765 VTESLNLTITPS
+765 VTESLSLTITPS
-777 STYSTSQSAC
+777 STNSTSQSAC
-787 GSYSWNGT
+787 GSYTWNGT
-795 MYNVSGIYT
+795 TYNTSGVYT
-804 GSTVN
+804 GVTTN

-842 NTSGVYTGS
+842 NTSGVYTG
-851 TANCVTESLNLTI
+851 A
-864 TPSSTNST
+864 T
-872 SASACNSYSWNGTTY
+872 S
-887 NTSGVYIGA
+887 
-896 TTNCVTETLDLTITP
+896 NCVTETLDLTITP
-911 STTNSTSQSATGS
+911 SSINTTTTSSTGS
-924 YTWNGQTYTT
+924 YTWNGQTYTS

-948 VLNLT
+948 ELNLT
-953 ITPLTAS
+953 ITPLSAT
-960 LSLQL
+960 LSLQM

-988 IESGSVNPG
+988 IESGSANPG
-997 AITDVDLITVELR
+997 AITDVDVITVELR
-1010 SATSLNV
+1010 STASINV

-1032 QCTFPIGALG
+1032 QCTFPVGALG

-1063 TISGSTVLNF
+1063 TLLGSTALNF
-1073 SNNIATAYTDA
+1073 SNNIASAYTDG
-1084 SVAPMST
+1084 SVAPIST

-1097 ASRLG
+1097 GTRLG

-1123 LSQYGGLYLLNG
+1123 LSQYVGLYLLNG
-1135 DFNGDAYVDAS
+1135 DLNGDAYVDAS
-1146 DFSVFDFNARLGSY
+1146 DFSVFDFNASLGSY

>member
-1 MKSLYLFL
+1 MKSLYLSL
-9 FLFISFLF
+9 FLFVSFLF

-30 LNANGWTMHS
+30 LNANGWTRHS
-40 GTAGQLQTLTSAS
+40 GIAGQLQALTSAS

-69 NRVQLIAGN
+69 NRTQLLASN
-78 SEDVNK
+78 DEDVNK

-89 SGTGYFSFLINVPNT
+89 SGAGYFSFLINVPNT
-104 TGMNTAGDYF
+104 TGMNPAGDYF
-114 TGFAATAGSAAT
+114 TGFSATAGSAAT
-126 SLAGKVFIK
+126 SLAGRVFIK

-145 GILNITGTQTF
+145 GIQNMSGGSPTQTF
-156 ATTNYPCNTTHFVV
+156 SPTNYPCNTTHFVV
-170 VKLKASVASPV
+170 LKLKASVASPV
-181 QNAQASLYVNP
+181 QLAQASLWVNP

-198 PTATVTNSAASS
+198 PAATVTNSSGS
-210 AYTAF
+210 TAYTVF

-222 GGNAAVGTG
+222 GGTALSGTG

-239 YGSTWASVTP
+239 YGPDWASVTP

-265 CSSYSFNNQIYTS
+265 CSSYSFNNQIYTT

-303 IKQPSFSTLNVT
+303 IKQPSFSTINIT
-315 NCGSYTLNGST
+315 NCGEYTLNGST

-338 SGNAVGCDSTIT
+338 DANAVGCDSTIT
-350 LNLNIVNS
+350 LNLNIVSS
-358 IYYYQDLDNDGYGNP
+358 INYYQDLDNDGYGNP
-373 NVVVSACS
+373 NVVVPACS
-381 ANAGYVAVSGDC
+381 ANPGYVAVSGDC
-393 NDNNAQV
+393 NDNNALV
-400 YPGATEVPAN
+400 YPGATEVPEN
-410 GVDEDCNGIDA
+410 GVDEDCNGLDA

-443 NAVVSQPTNA
+443 NAVVSQPANA

-459 TLNTTCSSSAGVF
+459 TLNTTCSTSSGVF

-478 QSANIDLNEY
+478 QSATIDLNEY
-488 NQFSVSASACNKLK
+488 NQFSISSSTCNKLK

-548 DTVNL
+548 DTVYL
-553 GTAFQD
+553 GTSFHD

-567 YIIGM
+567 YLIGM

-578 WRMDNVSLFGNVIAI
+578 WRMDNISLFGNIIAI
-593 TTPVLQSATI
+593 TTPILQSATI
-603 SSNATSVCAGTN
+603 SSNATSVCAGTD
-615 VVFTSIS
+615 VIFTSTS

-632 WQLNNADI
+632 WQLNNLDI

-656 DVVRL
+656 DSVRL
-661 LVSTSLGCIANPIF
+661 IVSTSLGCIANPIF
-675 TSTGIEISV
+675 TSSGIEISV
-684 NSSSTN
+684 NNSSIN

-710 GVYTGLTTNCVTES
+710 GVYTGATTNCVTES

-739 SACGSFT
+739 SACGSYT
-746 WNGTTYNA
+746 WNGTTYTA

-777 STYSTSQSAC
+777 STNSISQSAC
-787 GSYSWNGT
+787 GSYTWNGT
-795 MYNVSGIYT
+795 TYNSSGVYT
-804 GSTVN
+804 GATTN

-814 LNLTITPS
+814 LDLIITPS

-842 NTSGVYTGS
+842 NTSGVYTG
-851 TANCVTESLNLTI
+851 
-864 TPSSTNST
+864 
-872 SASACNSYSWNGTTY
+872 G
-887 NTSGVYIGA
+887 

-911 STTNSTSQSATGS
+911 SSINTTTTSASGP
-924 YTWNGQTYTT
+924 YTWNGQTYTS

-948 VLNLT
+948 ELNLT

-960 LSLQL
+960 LSLQM

-988 IESGSVNPG
+988 IESGSANPG
-997 AITDVDLITVELR
+997 AITDVDVITVELR
-1010 SATSLNV
+1010 SAASLHL

-1032 QCTFPIGALG
+1032 QCTFPVGALG

-1063 TISGSTVLNF
+1063 TISGSTALNF
-1073 SNNIATAYTDA
+1073 SNNIAAAYTDG
-1084 SVAPMST
+1084 SVAPIST

-1097 ASRLG
+1097 GTRLG

-1135 DFNGDAYVDAS
+1135 DLNGDAYVDAS
-1146 DFSVFDFNARLGSY
+1146 DFSVFDFNASLGSY